1 MKTFFEYLDNGN
13 MVVVL
18 RESME
23 IYDGLLKMIDE
34 NEYSD
39 DSFLIFADWL
49 ESVGRRLDSMFVRLV
64 IDNNEVDN
72 GPVGGTT
79 WLRGLARIGREL
91 GNPSIENYDK
101 SNINHNFFNVARN
114 HRFDFQAIPFYDLFD
129 ILAHAGNKTYDAD
142 SISFDADG
150 ISFDAAK
157 FLVTWRVMDGGQI
170 INLMRGVKDLRERGQ
185 LLPLIFEKYPDL
197 RNHVRNGLHH
207 LVRNRI

>member
-18 RESME
+18 RESVE

-49 ESVGRRLDSMFVRLV
+49 ESVGRSLDSMFVRLV
-64 IDNNEVDN
+64 IDNNEVKHY
-72 GPVGGTT
+72 VGSVR
-79 WLRGLARIGREL
+79 WHLGLKRIRSQL
-91 GNPSIENYDK
+91 DNPSMEDYDK

-114 HRFDFQAIPFYDLFD
+114 HRFDFQAIPFIDLIR
-129 ILAHAGNKTYDAD
+129 ILAHAGVGLRH
-142 SISFDADG
+142 G

-157 FLVTWRVMDGGQI
+157 FLVTWYVMSESQI
-170 INLMRGVKDLRERGQ
+170 ITLLTGVKDSIGMEQ
-185 LLPLIFEKYPDL
+185 LLPFIFEKYP
-197 RNHVRNGLHH
+197 NYITK
-207 LVRNRI
+207 NRELIKFILQEK

>member
-1 MKTFFEYLDNGN
+1 MKTFFEYLENGN

-39 DSFLIFADWL
+39 VSFLIFADWL

-72 GPVGGTT
+72 GPVGGTR
-79 WLRGLARIGREL
+79 WLRGLARIRREL
-91 GNPSIENYDK
+91 DNPSIENYDK

-114 HRFDFQAIPFYDLFD
+114 HRFDFQAIPFYDLID
-129 ILAHAGNKTYDAD
+129 ILAHAGNKTY
-142 SISFDADG
+142 SYYG

-157 FLVTWRVMDGGQI
+157 FLVTWRVMEPNEI
-170 INLMRGVKDLRERGQ
+170 IVLMTSMKDLRERGQ
-185 LLPLIFEKYPDL
+185 LLPLIFEEYPHL
-197 RNHVRNGLHH
+197 SNHVRNNLQH

>member
-64 IDNNEVDN
+64 IDNNEVKHY
-72 GPVGGTT
+72 VGSAR
-79 WLRGLARIGREL
+79 WHLGLARIRREL
-91 GNPSIENYDK
+91 DNPSIENYDK

-114 HRFDFQAIPFYDLFD
+114 HRFDFQAIPFYDLID
-129 ILAHAGNKTYDAD
+129 ILAHAGVGMRH
-142 SISFDADG
+142 S

-157 FLVTWRVMDGGQI
+157 FLVTWRVMDESQI
-170 INLMRGVKDLRERGQ
+170 ITLMRGMKDLRERGQ
-185 LLPLIFEKYPDL
+185 LLPLIFEEYPHL
-197 RNHVRNGLHH
+197 SNHVRNGLHH

>member
-64 IDNNEVDN
+64 IDNNEVKHEL
-72 GPVGGTT
+72 GSVR
-79 WLRGLARIGREL
+79 WLIGRKRIRREL
-91 GNPSIENYDK
+91 DNPSIENYDK
-101 SNINHNFFNVARN
+101 SNINHSFFNVARN
-114 HRFDFQAIPFYDLFD
+114 HRFDFQAIPFIDLIK
-129 ILAHAGNKTYDAD
+129 ILAHAGVGLRH
-142 SISFDADG
+142 S

-157 FLVTWRVMDGGQI
+157 FLVTWLDMNIDQI
-170 INLMRGVKDLRERGQ
+170 IGLMMNVNLREREQ

-197 RNHVRNGLHH
+197 INHKLYQHLRNELIHLARNG
-207 LVRNRI
+207 I

>member
-34 NEYSD
+34 NEYCD

-64 IDNNEVDN
+64 IDNNEVKDY
-72 GPVGGTT
+72 VGSVR
-79 WLRGLARIGREL
+79 WHLGLKRIRREL
-91 GNPSIENYDK
+91 DNPSIENYDK

-114 HRFDFQAIPFYDLFD
+114 HRFDFQDIPFVDLIK
-129 ILAHAGNKTYDAD
+129 ILAHAGVGLRH
-142 SISFDADG
+142 S

-157 FLVTWRVMDGGQI
+157 FLVTWRVMNQSQI
-170 INLMRGVKDLRERGQ
+170 MTLMIGMKDLREKEQ
-185 LLPLIFEKYPDL
+185 LLPFIFEKYP
-197 RNHVRNGLHH
+197 H
-207 LVRNRI
+207 LINNKLYAPYS